1 MILGNIF
8 AVKRKGLSSFI
19 SFMATFFFKKK
30 KPRGAKTGRK
40 LKPFRMFNTIVIG
53 DY

>member
-19 SFMATFFFKKK
+19 SFMATFFLKKK
-30 KPRGAKTGRK
+30 KTSRSKNRK
-40 LKPFRMFNTIVIG
+40 KVKAL
-53 DY
+53 

>member
-30 KPRGAKTGRK
+30 KNLEEQKQEES
-40 LKPFRMFNTIVIG
+40 
-53 DY
+53 